1 MADAEAIER
10 EQKKLLNV
18 ERLKASR
25 NMAMQRRRED
35 ADTDHNRTRADQA
48 RRRPT

>member
-1 MADAEAIER
+1 MVDAEAIER

-18 ERLKASR
+18 ERPKASR
-25 NMAMQRRRED
+25 KMAMQRGRED

-48 RRRPT
+48 RQRST